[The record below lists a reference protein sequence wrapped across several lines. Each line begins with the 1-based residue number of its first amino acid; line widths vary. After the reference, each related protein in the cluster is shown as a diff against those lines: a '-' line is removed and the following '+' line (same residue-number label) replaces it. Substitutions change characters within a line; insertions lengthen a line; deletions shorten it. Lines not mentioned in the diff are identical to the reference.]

1 MSIFQKEVLDPVRN
15 AMDGKILQIPTHLE
29 RFKDIVSI
37 KKGIYTVVAG
47 GTGSGKTSLVDD
59 MYVLNP
65 YMWWQANKDKTDVTF
80 KVLYR
85 SMERSRSQKLTK
97 WACWKLY
104 MDYGALLD
112 ADTML
117 GYKKTKINED
127 VWNAIVMCRE
137 WADEMLDYVDIR
149 DGRTTPSTYNA
160 WIVNHAL
167 KHGTLFLSDLEG
179 VYNAKTPK
187 NYIKKFSEN
196 EFIILKNGDKELIC
210 SFREKDVNVTMR
222 QNTRFYIPDRP
233 NEITIV
239 IGDHVGKAV
248 SEPGLTTDKQV
259 IDAVSGYNSDARD
272 IFGYSPVLVSQLNRD
287 IANIQRIKHSEGDL
301 SPQIEDLKGSG
312 NTVEDSDL
320 VLSLFNPFRY
330 KSYDDNGM
338 YKGYNIRDNMVSPLG
353 YNRYR
358 LLSILKNSYGVDDVD
373 FGLRF
378 WGEVNAFATLP
389 RPDSDLYELQKVYS
403 EIQQGK

>member
-1 MSIFQKEVLDPVRN
+1 MSIFEEEVLNPVRN
-15 AMDGKILQIPTHLE
+15 AMEGKILQIPTHLD

-37 KKGIYTVVAG
+37 KKNIYTVIAG
-47 GTGSGKTSLVDD
+47 NSGSGKTSLLDD
-59 MYVLNP
+59 VYVLNP

-85 SMERSRSQKLTK
+85 SMERSRSQKLAK
-97 WACWKLY
+97 WACWKLNQ
-104 MDYGALLD
+104 DYDALID
-112 ADTML
+112 SDTLL

-127 VWNAIVMCRE
+127 VWNAIVMCRD
-137 WADEMLDYVDIR
+137 WADEMLDYIDVR
-149 DGRTTPSTYNA
+149 DGRTTPSEYNS
-160 WIVNHAL
+160 WIINHAL
-167 KHGTLFLSDLEG
+167 KQGTLFLSDLEG

-187 NYIKKFSEN
+187 NYIKRFSEG
-196 EFIILKNGDKELIC
+196 EFITLKNGDKELIC
-210 SFREKDVNVTMR
+210 NFTVGDTKVKMR
-222 QNTRFYIPDRP
+222 QNTRLYIPDRP
-233 NEITIV
+233 NEITVV
-239 IGDHVGKAV
+239 IADHVGKAKT
-248 SEPGLTTDKQV
+248 EQGLSSDKQV
-259 IDAVSGYNSDARD
+259 IDAVSGHNSDARD

-287 IANIQRIKHSEGDL
+287 IGNIQRVKYSDGDL
-301 SPQIEDLKGSG
+301 APQLEDLKGSSC
-312 NTVEDSDL
+312 TTEDADL

-378 WGEVNAFATLP
+378 WGEVNVFATLP
-389 RPDSDLYELQKVYS
+389 RPDSDLYELQKVYN

>member
-15 AMDGKILQIPTHLE
+15 AMEGKILQIPTHLD

-37 KKGIYTVVAG
+37 KKSIYTVVAG

-127 VWNAIVMCRE
+127 VWNAIVMCRD

-149 DGRTTPSTYNA
+149 DGRTTPSSYNA
-160 WIVNHAL
+160 WIINHAL
-167 KHGTLFLSDLEG
+167 KQGTLFLSDLEG

-187 NYIKKFSEN
+187 NYIKRFSDG
-196 EFIILKNGDKELIC
+196 EFITLKNGDKELVC
-210 SFREKDVNVTMR
+210 SFTEGNTQVQMR

-233 NEITIV
+233 NEITVV
-239 IGDHVGKAV
+239 IADHVGKAV

-312 NTVEDSDL
+312 L
-320 VLSLFNPFRY
+320 
-330 KSYDDNGM
+330 
-338 YKGYNIRDNMVSPLG
+338 
-353 YNRYR
+353 
-358 LLSILKNSYGVDDVD
+358 
-373 FGLRF
+373 
-378 WGEVNAFATLP
+378 
-389 RPDSDLYELQKVYS
+389 
-403 EIQQGK
+403 

>member
-1 MSIFQKEVLDPVRN
+1 
-15 AMDGKILQIPTHLE
+15 
-29 RFKDIVSI
+29 
-37 KKGIYTVVAG
+37 
-47 GTGSGKTSLVDD
+47 

-65 YMWWQANKDKTDVTF
+65 YMWWQANKDVTEVSF

-97 WACWKLY
+97 WVCWKLNQ
-104 MDYGALLD
+104 DYGALID
-112 ADTML
+112 SDTLL
-117 GYKKTKINED
+117 GYRKTKINKD
-127 VWNAIVMCRE
+127 VWNAVVMCRD
-137 WADEMLDYVDIR
+137 WAEEMLDYVDSR
-149 DGRTTPSTYNA
+149 DGRTTPSSYKN
-160 WIVNHAL
+160 WVYEYAL
-167 KHGTLFLSDLEG
+167 RNGTLFIADKIG
-179 VYNAKTPK
+179 VYNAKTPL
-187 NYIKKFSEN
+187 NYIKMFNPE
-196 EFIILKNGDKELIC
+196 EFITLRNGDKEYIC
-210 SFREKDVNVTMR
+210 TFTEGKTSIAMKQD
-222 QNTRFYIPDRP
+222 TRYYIPNRP
-233 NEITIV
+233 SEITIV

-248 SEPGLTTDKQV
+248 SEPGLISDKQV
-259 IDAVSGYNSDARD
+259 IDAVSAANSDFRD
-272 IFGYSPVLVSQLNRD
+272 VFGYSPVLVSQLNRD
-287 IANIQRIKHSEGDL
+287 IANIQRVKHSDGDL
-301 SPQIEDLKGSG
+301 APQIEDLKGSSC
-312 NTVEDSDL
+312 TVEDADL

-389 RPDSDLYELQKVYS
+389 KPNDAVALSNTYN